1 MREFRTAVE
10 TDFLPFVEKPLRY
23 IGNEIN
29 IIRKDIQ
36 QCTCRAVFC
45 FPDLYDLGMS
55 HYGSQILYHIVN
67 SRSQWALSRCYHPA
81 PDAEVRM
88 RQAGLLLWDLEYTA
102 PIQQADWVGFS
113 VQYELQ
119 YTNILNMLDLAGIAL
134 RSRDRAEHE
143 PLIIAGGPCMINPE
157 PLAPFMDLCVVGDG
171 EESIVNICTVIERKR
186 RFGWSREHTLGEL
199 AKIDGVYVPSITP
212 VSRRGRFMVPG
223 EDHLPS
229 RAAKVSELDSRYYPD
244 KPLVPV
250 INVVH
255 DRLAVE
261 VMRGCT
267 RGCRYCS
274 AGMYYRPVRERQA
287 GDLFMQIREGV
298 KNTGLRE
305 IGLLSLST
313 ADYSGLTPLLN
324 TADQLRHE
332 SRLSI
337 SLPSTRIDALDAKQM
352 HLLNRAVPASSMTIA
367 PEAGSQRLRDI
378 INKDFTEEAIIDAVE
393 KLLQNN
399 IQTLKLYFMIGLPGE
414 EGADIEELIAL
425 VRRIGDMARK
435 RGRRRTVNVS
445 ISPFSPKPHTPFQW
459 EGMESPETLLQKSRH
474 IKFSLKN
481 MRNVRVS
488 YRDPQITLLE
498 SVMARGDRAVADII
512 ERAWSKGARFDGWDE
527 HFDIN
532 RWRESAA
539 DLDCSFDTYTESI
552 SQDQKLPWSTIS
564 LGIDESFLWEE
575 KEKAQRAE
583 TTVDCRGSECT
594 ACGVCD
600 IVPQQILKHHCDLP
614 QSGKLYKPE
623 RATLRTAAKPF
634 YYRLSYK
641 KTDQA
646 RFLAHRDMIN
656 AIERAFTM
664 CAVPLAYSEGFHPH
678 PRLSFGP
685 PLSLGVAGEREMMD
699 AVLIREFEWE
709 FGAINRW
716 LPSGLR
722 ITGVARLG
730 AKPVSLNADIVAGEY
745 VLRVPDT
752 IDTAP
757 LEIVKQALDKETLV
771 VQTTKKGQTI
781 DKDIRPL
788 IHTITSSPTD
798 PREISCV
805 VSMLPGN
812 TCRVDEL
819 VSALFP
825 GYSAAQGY
833 VRRDGFFR
841 SENEQLRR
849 MVEGGE

>member
-1 MREFRTAVE
+1 
-10 TDFLPFVEKPLRY
+10 
-23 IGNEIN
+23 
-29 IIRKDIQ
+29 
-36 QCTCRAVFC
+36 
-45 FPDLYDLGMS
+45 
-55 HYGSQILYHIVN
+55 
-67 SRSQWALSRCYHPA
+67 
-81 PDAEVRM
+81 
-88 RQAGLLLWDLEYTA
+88 
-102 PIQQADWVGFS
+102 
-113 VQYELQ
+113 
-119 YTNILNMLDLAGIAL
+119 
-134 RSRDRAEHE
+134 
-143 PLIIAGGPCMINPE
+143 
-157 PLAPFMDLCVVGDG
+157 
-171 EESIVNICTVIERKR
+171 
-186 RFGWSREHTLGEL
+186 
-199 AKIDGVYVPSITP
+199 
-212 VSRRGRFMVPG
+212 MVPG

-833 VRRDGFFR
+833 VRREGFFR